1 MIQCDFDKYT
11 SKFITV
17 MDKAKFKKQ
26 QKHAIQAFSN
36 GELSYW
42 NNLDSFVT
50 REQLNTIINVANYVR
65 DNCDV
70 FIVIGIGGSYM
81 GSKAI
86 MEALLPT
93 FEKKGPEIIFLGTDL
108 SSGYYKE
115 VIEHIKDKNVIVNV
129 ISKSGNTL
137 EPNIAFEIV
146 SYIMEGKYSK
156 DELMDR
162 IIITTDAKKGSL
174 RKFAKDEGYFTF
186 DIPKNIGGRFSVFT
200 PVGLL
205 PLAVAGIDVL
215 MLLEGFMDGV
225 DYLPMA
231 VDYAVTRES
240 LYKKNKF
247 VESFTIYNPKL
258 YYFTEWLK
266 QLFAET
272 QGKNGKGILPITNVN
287 TRDLH
292 SMGQFL
298 QEGHDIIFETVI
310 GIKEAPVIKIQKY
323 DKTLNEINKIVE
335 EKVCIAHYKDKTPSN
350 LITIDELDEYHV
362 GLLVRFFIIASITGA
377 LLIDVNPFDQPGV
390 EKYKEL
396 INADLNNIFI
406 F

>member
-11 SKFITV
+11 AKFITGV
-17 MDKAKFKKQ
+17 DKGKFNKQ
-26 QKHAIQAFSN
+26 QKQVIKAFSS
-36 GELSYW
+36 GELTYW
-42 NNLDSFVT
+42 NNLDSFVSK
-50 REQLNTIINVANYVR
+50 EELNTIINVSDYVR
-65 DNCDV
+65 ENCDV

-93 FEKKGPEIIFLGTDL
+93 FERGRPEIIFLGTDL
-108 SSGYYKE
+108 SSDYYKE
-115 VIEHIKDKNVIVNV
+115 VIEYIKDKEIIVNV

-137 EPNIAFEIV
+137 ESNIAFEII

-156 DELMDR
+156 EELIER
-162 IIITTDAKKGSL
+162 IIITTDAKNGSL
-174 RKFAKDEGYFTF
+174 RKLAKDEGYFTF
-186 DIPKNIGGRFSVFT
+186 EIPKNIGGRFSVFT

-205 PLAVAGIDVL
+205 PLAVAGIDII

-225 DYLPMA
+225 EYLPVA
-231 VDYAVTRES
+231 VDYAVTREA
-240 LYKKNKF
+240 LYKKNKY
-247 VESFTIYNPKL
+247 VEAFTVYNSKL

-272 QGKNGKGILPITNVN
+272 QGKNGKGILPIANVN

-310 GIKEAPVIKIQKY
+310 GIKNAPVIKIQKY
-323 DKTLNEINKIVE
+323 DKTLNEINRIVE
-335 EKVCIAHYKDKTPSN
+335 EKVCVAHYKDKTPSN
-350 LITIDELDEYHV
+350 LITIDELDEYHL
-362 GLLVRFFIIASITGA
+362 GLLVRFFITAAITGA

-396 INADLNNIFI
+396 IKEALNNIFI